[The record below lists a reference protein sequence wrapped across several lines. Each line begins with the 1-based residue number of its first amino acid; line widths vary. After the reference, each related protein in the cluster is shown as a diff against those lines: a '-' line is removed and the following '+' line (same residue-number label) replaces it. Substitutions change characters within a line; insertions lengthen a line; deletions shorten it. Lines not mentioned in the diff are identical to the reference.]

1 MSRRSTERLGPVPSP
16 PLPADHVLNSGAV
29 LFPGAFDQHG
39 CPLVVFPADG
49 LDKLATE
56 LNKAEVVD
64 FINYFLILH
73 NKKQDRDS
81 LVSVVADLRQAPL
94 SAARIIAETLLL
106 LQTAST
112 VHTAYLVLPIKKDVL
127 KTLQKSIAPAKPHN
141 TTFKKV
147 LLKDVA
153 ELSNYIDRS
162 QLPPCLGGYFM
173 YHHASWVAFIKE
185 IDLFLQE
192 FLSVVQ
198 RLPTCISTLQSIS
211 RLPIPEDL
219 HLLTDFC
226 SANQNLFL
234 RLRRELGLDELQ
246 DHCEQM
252 GSKLR
257 FPEQDPCYLAMAGT
271 PLFTDTARD
280 MLHHYSRITSAV
292 AKIELLW
299 QQAFYKA
306 HVQLRLLQLHKEALR
321 IRDQMEALLTERV
334 QPYRV
339 EVAEDEERARATAAE
354 FEASVYTPA
363 MALVRCSEDVLH
375 TLEETVPGGGGLGR
389 EPWVGALEALKDQL
403 LSAVEPLHQTLGAQC
418 DFHRCY
424 SKANRWYGLVLREN
438 FLQGLLLGLK
448 EESPSCVSGQR
459 RGRSGQGPGPD
470 PRRKAL
476 AAFLRGNP
484 PPALQE
490 LLVLAQLAHALPQP
504 RLQRAGRQVAQRCM
518 TLRKLLIS
526 QDTLA
531 FSDLQIAIQWQY
543 DLLSSSHVSPPRA
556 LPPEAAKPDGT
567 AEQTERNPSLSPRSR
582 SGPVREI
589 RSPAVSSSHC
599 RCPPTSPGPW
609 RIGKDSGH
617 HQQQV
622 LLAMPPQTEGK
633 PSSLSS
639 FDSGFDGAGCS
650 PLEAGGGGGGGRE
663 AWQGLSGGTGSR
675 ESFRPSGA
683 PPRTPAENSSGA
695 LDVEDLK
702 EAFDFGS
709 VGNSS
714 RASVQSVPKIKLDSL
729 NFQIKVQRSATP
741 PQNPWLSLPVD
752 DLENSYTVTIT
763 QNPPGQ
769 QKAPDLSRSHSS
781 GSRDQPTQTEV
792 PASPLSDVGPPAADG
807 VLPSHGG
814 NRAPGLSPIRHLLS
828 STITDGMEKSE
839 CTAEGNPTLIWDSY
853 DLHDQNHAHERPGGS
868 VQDVSMIDWD
878 VTVQQDLRNVEE
890 ILERADGILAEEE
903 DVLSQEAMFEDLVRS
918 ETHHWELWEN
928 EEQLGPMCASELA
941 EAGVL
946 GLDEDLDYPDCGTPD
961 WCPTPTPSSGS
972 ESLPDSCYRAED
984 RTPSG
989 FDLPGDRLDLL
1000 PELRNI
1006 HILDALILE
1015 ENLEIHKLR
1024 RQVETLEGERR
1035 GAHRGEQH
1043 PSAGGGSVGQRE
1055 ERRAFR
1061 HKLQKETM
1069 EVEGM
1074 ETSLKQELASGS
1086 SRTRKVVKCSAL
1098 VTFGTLDPDD
1108 QELCEELLS
1117 GSRRRSQRALQQ
1129 NLEEPLRDTPGQEC
1143 HEDSDEQHD
1152 EESLNCDLY
1161 PLTAV
1166 VDETSEP
1173 LPTLNLTTIRNSQY
1187 DLEGLPPEEGLEPQ
1201 SAMAEKE
1208 TDMAPGGS
1216 DLACK
1221 PEASLIPEMG
1231 PEDGAFDPGGEPTLP
1246 PGPKPRAISLEAT
1259 AVSMEIQERPCSVEL
1274 TSEPSPTP
1282 TPPPCDPPPCD
1293 PPPCDPPPCDPPPCD
1308 PPPCDPPL
1316 CDPPTEA
1323 PPKPKER
1330 KHRPLSAGDGLLGS
1344 AVSGH
1349 SNNNN
1354 HNNNNPL
1361 TEGSPA
1367 FFMEDATDT
1376 DDAAMAPACNGTSR
1390 NHSQSPLGSQTPVG
1404 LCSSVPPS
1412 PPPETPGELMACDP
1426 CGRSDDCE
1434 DVAAGFQRSAST
1446 RVSRTFSPAHQPTV
1460 KQEDYSEISDFKTPI
1475 VLDTGSGVM
1484 KAGFADEE
1492 LPAIIFPTVI
1502 GLPKYEE
1509 MMNGSSE
1516 RDGFI
1521 GHDAQHMRGV
1531 LALRYPMKN
1540 GVIHNWDDMEK
1551 IWHHAFQQLCADPE
1565 DHPVMLTEAPMSPLH
1580 HRQRAV
1586 EVMFERFCAPYVY
1599 VAMQA
1604 VLALYAAGRCT
1615 GVVLDSGDGASH
1627 SVPVY
1632 EGYSLPHAVQRF
1644 PLAGLDVTLHLTK
1657 LLQEQG
1663 VCMRTSAELEI
1674 VREMKERCCR
1684 VALDYEAE
1692 LAPGGPSAGREMSY
1706 TLPDGQVVCLDTERF
1721 RAPEILFRPELIGR
1735 DHYGMHESLYKSVL
1749 STDVD
1754 LRRELLGNIVLS
1766 GGNTL
1771 LAGLPE
1777 RLQRELGRL
1786 EPGGPGGGR
1795 VRVSSP
1801 ADRGSSV
1808 WRGGAA
1814 LASMPAPGGCA
1825 WISREEYEEHG
1836 SQIVFRK
1843 CF

>member
-1 MSRRSTERLGPVPSP
+1 MSRRSTERLDPVPSP

-127 KTLQKSIAPAKPHN
+127 KTLQKSIAPSKPHN
-141 TTFKKV
+141 TAFKKV

-173 YHHASWVAFIKE
+173 YHHPSWVAFIKE

-354 FEASVYTPA
+354 FVASVYTPA

-375 TLEETVPGGGGLGR
+375 TLEETVPGGGGPGR
-389 EPWVGALEALKDQL
+389 EPWVGELEALKDQL
-403 LSAVEPLHQTLGAQC
+403 LSAVEPLHQTIGAQC
-418 DFHRCY
+418 DFHRCL

-459 RGRSGQGPGPD
+459 QGRSGQGPGPD

-490 LLVLAQLAHALPQP
+490 LLVLAQLAHTLPQP

-543 DLLSSSHVSPPRA
+543 DLLSSSHVSPPHA

-582 SGPVREI
+582 SNPVREI
-589 RSPAVSSSHC
+589 RSPAVSRSHC
-599 RCPPTSPGPW
+599 RCSPTSPGPW
-609 RIGKDSGH
+609 RIGKDSG

-650 PLEAGGGGGGGRE
+650 PLEAAAGGGGGGRE

-683 PPRTPAENSSGA
+683 PPRTHAENSSGA
-695 LDVEDLK
+695 LDAEDLK

-714 RASVQSVPKIKLDSL
+714 RASVQVVPKIKLDSL

-769 QKAPDLSRSHSS
+769 QKAPDLSRNHSS

-792 PASPLSDVGPPAADG
+792 PASPLSDAGPPAADG
-807 VLPSHGG
+807 ILPSLGG
-814 NRAPGLSPIRHLLS
+814 NRDPGLSPIRHLLS

-853 DLHDQNHAHERPGGS
+853 DLHDQNHAHERPSGS
-868 VQDVSMIDWD
+868 VEDVSMIDWD

-946 GLDEDLDYPDCGTPD
+946 GLDEDLDYPDCQTRD
-961 WCPTPTPSSGS
+961 WCPTPTPSSGF
-972 ESLPDSCYRAED
+972 ESLLDSCYRVED

-989 FDLPGDRLDLL
+989 FDLPGDRVDLL

-1006 HILDALILE
+1006 HILDELILE

-1024 RQVETLEGERR
+1024 RQVETLEEERR

-1043 PSAGGGSVGQRE
+1043 PSAGSGSVGQRE
-1055 ERRAFR
+1055 ERQAFR

-1069 EVEGM
+1069 EVERM

-1108 QELCEELLS
+1108 QELCDDLLS
-1117 GSRRRSQRALQQ
+1117 GSRRRSHRALQQ

-1152 EESLNCDLY
+1152 EESLNCDLD
-1161 PLTAV
+1161 PLAAD

-1173 LPTLNLTTIRNSQY
+1173 LPTLNLTTIRNFQY

-1201 SAMAEKE
+1201 SAMAEME
-1208 TDMAPGGS
+1208 TDMEPGGS
-1216 DLACK
+1216 DLTCK

-1259 AVSMEIQERPCSVEL
+1259 AVSMEIQERPCSVEP

-1282 TPPPCDPPPCD
+1282 TTPLCDPPLCDPPLCDPPPCD

-1308 PPPCDPPL
+1308 PP
-1316 CDPPTEA
+1316 TEA

-1330 KHRPLSAGDGLLGS
+1330 KHRPLSGGDGLLGS

-1349 SNNNN
+1349 SSNNN

-1361 TEGSPA
+1361 SEESPA
-1367 FFMEDATDT
+1367 SFMEDALDT
-1376 DDAAMAPACNGTSR
+1376 DNAAMAPACNGTSQ
-1390 NHSQSPLGSQTPVG
+1390 NHSQYPLGSQTPMG

-1412 PPPETPGELMACDP
+1412 PPLETPGELTACDP

-1434 DVAAGFQRSAST
+1434 DVADGFQRSAST
-1446 RVSRTFSPAHQPTV
+1446 RISRTFLPAHQPTV

-1516 RDGFI
+1516 REGFI

-1580 HRQRAV
+1580 NRQRAV
-1586 EVMFERFCAPYVY
+1586 EVMFERFCVPYVY

-1684 VALDYEAE
+1684 VALDYEVE

-1786 EPGGPGGGR
+1786 EPGGPGGR

-1836 SQIVFRK
+1836 PQIVFRK